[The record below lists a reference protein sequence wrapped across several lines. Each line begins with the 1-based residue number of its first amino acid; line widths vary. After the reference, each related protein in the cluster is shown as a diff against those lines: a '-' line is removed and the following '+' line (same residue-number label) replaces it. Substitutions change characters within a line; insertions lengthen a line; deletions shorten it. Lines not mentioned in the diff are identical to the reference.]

1 MNLLNALLL
10 YMSLLTAGSMQQI
23 PEFTPPPAALVTI
36 APQKQAT
43 IAPILTVPPSSTAV
57 VVPPAVG
64 KTTVPTQTPVIKTT
78 VTMGDRGDNVRK
90 LQKRLI
96 ELRYLKKGEDDGI
109 FGNIT
114 KRAVERFQNYNNLKV
129 DGIAGPKTLQ
139 KLYNDPK
146 VVIGPVDVDTEP
158 KATKTPGPAVTA
170 QVPVIYLDEMGKEL
184 ARQNLFFQQ
193 GVTTMRA
200 NAASVPD
207 GYVLISQDSVKVTV
221 SQDGKATPQE
231 VVFIYKAPAPVTD
244 TPAPV
249 TDTPAPA
256 TDTPAPATDTP
267 APATDTPAPVTDTPA
282 PATDTP
288 APATDTPAPATDTPA
303 PTTDTPAP
311 ATDTPAPATDP
322 PGMPADAY
330 VIPASQAAKIARSYD
345 VYLGPG
351 TNYRKA
357 GTVGGG
363 LCRWYGIEDDW
374 VLMGYQTTDGAFH
387 VGYVALAALP
397 SDVSLINLELMD
409 LAVTLKDE
417 VNLTDDPILS
427 QDLLFTIQGG
437 SQVTVLGLFTDNDR
451 YVYIETTYNDKPV
464 RGFIFK
470 SSLGW

>member
-1 MNLLNALLL
+1 MKMNLLNALLL

-64 KTTVPTQTPVIKTT
+64 QTTVPTQTPVIKTT

-267 APATDTPAPVTDTPA
+267 AP
-282 PATDTP
+282 
-288 APATDTPAPATDTPA
+288 
-303 PTTDTPAP
+303 TTDTPAP

>member
-64 KTTVPTQTPVIKTT
+64 QTTVPTQTPVIKTT

-267 APATDTPAPVTDTPA
+267 AP
-282 PATDTP
+282 
-288 APATDTPAPATDTPA
+288 
-303 PTTDTPAP
+303 TTDTPAP

>member
-64 KTTVPTQTPVIKTT
+64 QTTVPTQTPVIKTT

-267 APATDTPAPVTDTPA
+267 APATD
-282 PATDTP
+282 
-288 APATDTPAPATDTPA
+288 
-303 PTTDTPAP
+303 
-311 ATDTPAPATDP
+311 P